1 LRQSLPFDLILTMA
15 KLKPAGKKKKTSNA
29 RPGGVIP
36 CIFLVV
42 LGIALMSL
50 LFYGILRSG
59 NP

>member
-1 LRQSLPFDLILTMA
+1 MA
-15 KLKPAGKKKKTSNA
+15 KFKPAGKKKKSSTT

-36 CIFLVV
+36 CIILVV

-50 LFYGILRSG
+50 LFYGMLRSG